1 MSAHWVARPYVR
13 LPSGA
18 SSVDNLENGPAYTT
32 RFDPPHQLPPNLAH
46 RIRLGVLAKTPKPV
60 RARTVEGEVCS
71 AYSKATPYPYLL
83 VDCSLS
89 CPYTSPPSSRLRHRA
104 DEYSYRGMRGF
115 HIVPRQRRHLIL
127 WRHHVRL
134 RQRYCAEIPSKQPRS
149 SSNEFIIQKN
159 SVCGEIIGHGHTIR
173 IVSRHGTARHSTARH
188 RTALHALPVAA
199 SVWRF

>member
-32 RFDPPHQLPPNLAH
+32 RFDPPHQLPPYLAH

-89 CPYTSPPSSRLRHRA
+89 CPYSSPPSSRLRHRA

-134 RQRYCAEIPSKQPRS
+134 RQRYCA
-149 SSNEFIIQKN
+149 KN

-173 IVSRHGTARHSTARH
+173 IVSRHGTARHGTARH
-188 RTALHALPVAA
+188 RTAPHRTACPACRSVRVAILM
-199 SVWRF
+199 STKPWRAT